1 MAVSNRGRPVC
12 MAAIDFRLDPSQ
24 ELYDRFYKACR
35 TLDRSDIRKLARALH
50 ISERTVIYWKQTTT
64 FPVTRGT
71 AERVIQWVNE
81 GKPVEFKTQAQIA
94 AAIY

>member
-1 MAVSNRGRPVC
+1 

-24 ELYDRFYKACR
+24 ELYDRFYKACQA
-35 TLDRSDIRKLARALH
+35 LDYSDIRRLARTLG
-50 ISERTVIYWKQTTT
+50 IDESTIKYWKQTKT

-71 AERVIQWVNE
+71 AKRVIQWVNQ